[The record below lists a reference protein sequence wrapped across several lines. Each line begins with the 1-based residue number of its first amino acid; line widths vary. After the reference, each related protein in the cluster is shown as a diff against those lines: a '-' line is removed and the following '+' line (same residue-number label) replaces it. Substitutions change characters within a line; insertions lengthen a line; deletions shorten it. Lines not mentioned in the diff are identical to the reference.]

1 MSTKTQK
8 KIKSSSSKSNVLKD
22 IATAMANNQFGM
34 GGASMSSLNPTIQ
47 QKIEDQQIIDET
59 SEATGLERDKGLL
72 KGNATDSED
81 VAQNLKD
88 RNIAVKDEYK
98 DKNSDVYNAVDFNV
112 GDKVDIKT
120 KKSDNDYNLED
131 VLKINDNDPIKV
143 REWIRNHPKYEIG
156 NKTQS
161 WLDNNPISTSNDS
174 SDEKNGN
181 KKSMKDLKN
190 ENTDSM
196 VAEGLDD
203 SEVVENLGDES
214 KKTADDLTKMNDEW
228 VKSLND
234 SYSNIEDNYS
244 ENIPTYLWSMY
255 KNGEFDGTTGD
266 EKKDK
271 KIGKERFG
279 YLLLNQL
286 GNNLVNASLIAR
298 GSAPSAES
306 DLQKIRREKLE
317 GGLERYNEKRKST
330 MNNLIEQIGLDGKLL
345 AEYNMDV
352 DKLATNQKFT
362 RMAKALDRKDMERTL
377 KAYKFAGDY
386 LANVPDEE
394 KSNIF
399 LTIMAL
405 NSNDG
410 TSAGITYLTSVLGKP
425 ATDKILGFLKDK

>member
-1 MSTKTQK
+1 MFKSKDKAIKQLQETLGEMGYDGDVTSNEAREFWETNKGKLPQKYFEKYGDNAIDFIGNNFTTLGQKTSTPSDNKKTVEKNNASAVKLAPKATKTEK
-8 KIKSSSSKSNVLKD
+8 TANDYSLDEVLKV
-22 IATAMANNQFGM
+22 NN
-34 GGASMSSLNPTIQ
+34 
-47 QKIEDQQIIDET
+47 
-59 SEATGLERDKGLL
+59 
-72 KGNATDSED
+72 
-81 VAQNLKD
+81 
-88 RNIAVKDEYK
+88 
-98 DKNSDVYNAVDFNV
+98 
-112 GDKVDIKT
+112 
-120 KKSDNDYNLED
+120 
-131 VLKINDNDPIKV
+131 NDPTKV
-143 REWIRNHPKYEIG
+143 REWLRNNPSYEQG
-156 NKTQS
+156 AKTKE
-161 WLDNNPISTSNDS
+161 WLNNNPIP
-174 SDEKNGN
+174 
-181 KKSMKDLKN
+181 
-190 ENTDSM
+190 TDSI

-255 KNGEFDGTTGD
+255 KNGEFDGTSGD

-352 DKLATNQKFT
+352 DKLATNQKFA

-410 TSAGITYLTSVLGKP
+410 TSAGIAYLTSVLGKP